1 MSTESISIF
10 GASIL
15 FVRGNTVYTHLSAI
29 VKSTD
34 DEQFKALKS
43 QLDLIYQSANTL
55 ENRNK
60 LQDFITQYG
69 DQINLEY
76 SKIEKS
82 EFNYNLKL
90 S

>member
-1 MSTESISIF
+1 MSTESITIF

-29 VKSTD
+29 VMSTH
-34 DEQFKALKS
+34 DEHFKALKS
-43 QLDLIYQSANTL
+43 KLDFIYQSPNTL
-55 ENRNK
+55 ENRNI
-60 LQDFITQYG
+60 LQDFITQNG
-69 DQINLEY
+69 DEINLAY
-76 SKIEKS
+76 TKIEKN

>member
-29 VKSTD
+29 VKSTN
-34 DEQFKALKS
+34 DEHFKMLKS
-43 QLDLIYQSANTL
+43 QLDLIYQSENTL

-60 LQDFITQYG
+60 LQNFITEYG
-69 DQINLEY
+69 DEINSEY
-76 SKIEKS
+76 SKTEKS
-82 EFNYNLKL
+82 EFNYNLK
-90 S
+90 SS